1 MGTEKVASLIW
12 FEYQELYVLDIGQRI
27 GHIIKL
33 EGQIEERI
41 KRMVISLSIKLAEKE
56 KNLDISEEELQKA
69 VKEKASELVGILK
82 EVQGLD

>member
-1 MGTEKVASLIW
+1 MFLISDSFVQMGFRDLT
-12 FEYQELYVLDIGQRI
+12 DQRI

-33 EGQIEERI
+33 EGQREERI
-41 KRMVISLSIKLAEKE
+41 KRMVISLGIKLAEKE

-82 EVQGLD
+82 EGQGLD